1 MLNAS
6 KFVLGTGAVA
16 DSAAITE
23 PVDRSLLAQLRRVVE
38 QATAAFAAYD
48 YAGALEVTEQFF
60 WQFCD
65 DYLELVK
72 ERAYGTQGSA
82 TASARATLGLTLDVV
97 LRLLAPIMPYVT
109 EEVWSWW
116 KAGSIHRSSWPS
128 AGEVA
133 GDGDPALLEAVSSVL
148 VAIRGAK
155 SQAKVSMRTEISE
168 AHFRGP
174 ATALDHLRSV
184 EADLRAVGR
193 LVGTVTWTET
203 DEPVS
208 AEVRLAQ
215 A

>member
-1 MLNAS
+1 ML
-6 KFVLGTGAVA
+6 L
-16 DSAAITE
+16 
-23 PVDRSLLAQLRRVVE
+23 E

-48 YAGALEVTEQFF
+48 YSSALEVTEQFF

-72 ERAYGTQGSA
+72 ERAYGAHGSA

-116 KAGSIHRSSWPS
+116 KEGSIHRASWPTP
-128 AGEVA
+128 AEVA

-155 SQAKVSMRTEISE
+155 SQAKVSMRTAITE

-174 ATALDHLRSV
+174 AAVLAHLRSV
-184 EADLRAVGR
+184 EADLRAVGHII
-193 LVGTVTWTET
+193 GTVTWTEA
-203 DEPVS
+203 DGSVS
-208 AEVRLAQ
+208 VEVDLAST
-215 A
+215 